1 MLIIAETKNMCCIFH
16 VAICNLACVF
26 RKPQPSYIQL
36 ASTPR
41 VLSLLRLKSLV

>member
-1 MLIIAETKNMCCIFH
+1 MLRITETKNMCWVFH

-36 ASTPR
+36 AITPR
-41 VLSLLRLKSLV
+41 VLSLLRFKSLV